1 MPSSDDKR
9 VNVVTT
15 PSGGGRHA
23 VFVLGTLILVH
34 AICAVSVVDAASLGV
49 SSSRPLFWKVADPQP
64 QQDSTVTSS
73 VLQVRG
79 GGMMGG
85 MMGRNKKMERQWQ
98 EMERQDMVRGLN
110 GQVRKMQNELEQLR
124 TKFRSLVKER
134 RMDASNSVRTNMVEL
149 MQLRDEIQTLMKTIT
164 NLNHTKDQWEHV
176 AEVQKER
183 IDELEALLVEQQET
197 LVDTQLQHQEELDH
211 VRETLLEQ
219 SRQELFA
226 AERDAKLYW
235 EEEKEQLITHY
246 EGRLQE
252 ERTKS
257 QDAVEAERVRM
268 RRLVKALAEREK
280 QLNNNNNNTNKKKSN
295 KTSEKVKP
303 NKPMKI
309 SGTVGDSGKKSN
321 MVDANIVRGSSTN

>member
-1 MPSSDDKR
+1 MPSSDKR
-9 VNVVTT
+9 VNV
-15 PSGGGRHA
+15 GRHA
-23 VFVLGTLILVH
+23 VFVLGTLLLVH
-34 AICAVSVVDAASLGV
+34 AICAVSVVEAASSCV
-49 SSSRPLFWKVADPQP
+49 SSSRSLFGKVADGQP
-64 QQDSTVTSS
+64 QKDSAVMSS

-79 GGMMGG
+79 GGIMGG
-85 MMGRNKKMERQWQ
+85 IMGVRNKKMERQWQ

-110 GQVRKMQNELEQLR
+110 GQVRQMQNELEQLR

-149 MQLRDEIQTLMKTIT
+149 MQLRDEIQTLMKTIA
-164 NLNHTKDQWEHV
+164 NLNNTKDQWEHV

-197 LVDTQLQHQEELDH
+197 LRDTQLQHQEELDE
-211 VRETLLEQ
+211 VRATLLEQ

-257 QDAVEAERVRM
+257 EDAVEAERVRM

-280 QLNNNNNNTNKKKSN
+280 QLNNSNNSNKNKKST

-303 NKPMKI
+303 NKPKKI
-309 SGTVGDSGKKSN
+309 SGMVGDSGKKSN
-321 MVDANIVRGSSTN
+321 MVDASIVRGSSTN